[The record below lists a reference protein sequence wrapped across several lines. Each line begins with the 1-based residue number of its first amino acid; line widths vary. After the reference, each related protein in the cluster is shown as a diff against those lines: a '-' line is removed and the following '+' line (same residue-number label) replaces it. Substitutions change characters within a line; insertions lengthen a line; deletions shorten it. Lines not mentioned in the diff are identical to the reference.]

1 MWRLPGKFVAVTI
14 SISIWNHQV
23 SKTKG
28 YFSDLTPSISSELF
42 VLHDLCF
49 MLDEKQFRKKGTEL
63 DFKTKQLQISYL
75 NTKANKGKYKKS
87 ILSDRD
93 N

>member
-1 MWRLPGKFVAVTI
+1 
-14 SISIWNHQV
+14 
-23 SKTKG
+23 
-28 YFSDLTPSISSELF
+28 
-42 VLHDLCF
+42 
-49 MLDEKQFRKKGTEL
+49 MLDEKQSRKKGTEL

-75 NTKANKGKYKKS
+75 NTKANKGKYKN